1 MIPWGTS
8 RVMIPQVRKILL
20 VLHVIPNWIR
30 TCNTKSIFL
39 TWGIILTRLVTHGNI
54 VSVPTG
60 YRLSHFV
67 VSVSHLHDTKTP
79 DLKYI
84 IRALVSVSRC
94 NDVLMLHVTVLSG
107 KRVLLALSW
116 QHGYMVTWVHHYKLT
131 VNHGDE
137 VGVNPPIDVGMK
149 IWCAYASFTC
159 FTWAKEA

>member
-84 IRALVSVSRC
+84 IRVLVSVSRC
-94 NDVLMLHVTVLSG
+94 NDVLMLPCNRAVRKGPVRLSFLTARLHVTWLHHYPG
-107 KRVLLALSW
+107 HTARL
-116 QHGYMVTWVHHYKLT
+116 MVTCK
-131 VNHGDE
+131 
-137 VGVNPPIDVGMK
+137 
-149 IWCAYASFTC
+149 WCLNGL
-159 FTWAKEA
+159 